1 MKTKFNLIVLSLLTI
16 IIFGFKIDDTP
27 LEKLLKQLAK
37 ITATY
42 PQEKIHLHFDKP
54 YYVIGEDIWFKA
66 YVVTAEKNEPSLLSK
81 VLYVDL
87 INNKNQILKK
97 STISMDKGFGYGNF
111 SLLDSLG
118 SGTYKVRAYTN
129 YMRNYDDQFFF
140 EKFVTIGNILD
151 PIIANKT
158 KEKKVDLDLQFF
170 PEGGNLIKGI
180 RSKIGVK
187 AVTSDGL
194 GANLSG
200 YIINRNKEKVAEFK
214 TVHAGMG
221 IFALTPQAS
230 EKYTA
235 IVTLADGTSK
245 LFDLPSVMETGY
257 ALAVNAISDNINIR
271 ISSTADLVD
280 SKDVYVVA
288 QANGVIYASF
298 TSKVD
303 KPSLSASIPKK
314 NFPTGM
320 VHITLFNS
328 ISKPVAERLIFVNHN
343 DELRI
348 EIKNTENAIIKKKS
362 TINMVATDI
371 SGNPVDGSFSVA
383 VTDVSK
389 VAINEDEEKT
399 ILSNLLLTSDLKGF
413 IEMPNYYFNT
423 ANADRES
430 HLDNLLLTQ
439 GWRRFLWQD
448 LINEKDTE
456 ITFRPEQSLE
466 IAGKVS
472 SLGNKPMPNAKITM
486 FSKTK
491 GYPLLLDTVSD
502 ANGNFV
508 FDMLDIPDS
517 AAFILQAKQG
527 KDNKNINLKV
537 NPYPVINNNKY
548 TGNAIDISTYVEDT
562 KTMFNELNKFNLLD
576 KGILLN
582 TVNIVGIRALK
593 PLINIPN
600 SANASGAADRV
611 VKSDQLA
618 YETNI
623 LTAFSKIGG
632 VLVKNGMIYRASN
645 RTISLTQSA
654 QPMLIIL
661 DGVYVKQAEQPGFI
675 SSMNP
680 LDIEGIEV
688 LTSNYNTSVYGE
700 DGYWGIV
707 YITTKNG
714 STGVNP
720 PSTNT
725 TSVRNRG
732 FTIKKEFYSPNY
744 DDPKI
749 NQQML
754 DLRSTIYWD
763 PNVNTDAKGIANFSY
778 FSASSP
784 TTYRI
789 IIEGMDAFGNIG
801 RKIFTYK
808 VGQPN

>member
-1 MKTKFNLIVLSLLTI
+1 MKTKFNLIALSLLTI
-16 IIFGFKIDDTP
+16 IIFGFKIDETP

-37 ITATY
+37 ITSTY
-42 PQEKIHLHFDKP
+42 PQEKVHLHFDKP

-81 VLYVDL
+81 VLYLDL

-97 STISMDKGFGYGNF
+97 ATISIDKGFGSGNF
-111 SLLDSLG
+111 SLIDSLG
-118 SGTYKVRAYTN
+118 AGTYRVRAYTN

-140 EKFVTIGNILD
+140 EKFITIGNILD
-151 PIIANKT
+151 PIITNKT
-158 KEKKVDLDLQFF
+158 KEKKLDFDLQFF

-200 YIINRNKEKVAEFK
+200 YIINRNKEKVAEF
-214 TVHAGMG
+214 TTAHAGMG
-221 IFALTPQAS
+221 IFALIPQAL
-230 EKYTA
+230 EKYSA
-235 IVTLADGTSK
+235 IITLADGTSK
-245 LFDLPSVMETGY
+245 SFDLPAVMETGY
-257 ALAVNAISDNINIR
+257 ALAVNTTNENINIR
-271 ISSTADLVD
+271 ISSTVDLVD

-288 QANGVIYASF
+288 QANGITYASF

-320 VHITLFNS
+320 VHVTLFNS
-328 ISKPVAERLIFVNHN
+328 NSKPVAERLIFVNHN

-348 EIKNTENAIIKKKS
+348 EIKNTENAIVKKKS
-362 TINMVATDI
+362 AIDILATDI

-389 VAINEDEEKT
+389 VVINEDEEKT

-413 IEMPNYYFNT
+413 IEAPNYYFNVT
-423 ANADRES
+423 NPDRES

-439 GWRRFLWQD
+439 GWRRFVWQEV
-448 LINEKDTE
+448 INEKDPE

-466 IAGKVS
+466 IAGKITS
-472 SLGNKPMPNAKITM
+472 IGNKPMPNAKVIM

-491 GYPLLLDTVSD
+491 GYTFLLDTISD
-502 ANGNFV
+502 IKGNFV

-537 NPYPVINNNKY
+537 NPYPVVNNNKY
-548 TGNAIDISTYVEDT
+548 IGNAIDISTYVENT
-562 KTMFNELNKFNLLD
+562 KAMFYELNKFNLLD
-576 KGILLN
+576 KGILLS
-582 TVNIVGIRALK
+582 TVNIVGKRALK

-600 SANASGAADRV
+600 SANASGAADKV
-611 VKSDQLA
+611 VKSDQLN

-623 LTAFSKIGG
+623 LNAFSKIGG
-632 VLVKNGMIYRASN
+632 VLVKNGMIYRASG
-645 RTISLTQSA
+645 RTVSMTLPP
-654 QPMLIIL
+654 QPMLVIL

-675 SSMNP
+675 SSINP

-707 YITTKNG
+707 FITTKNG

-754 DLRSTIYWD
+754 DLRSTIYWN
-763 PNVNTDAKGIANFSY
+763 PNINTDAKGIANFSY
-778 FSASSP
+778 FNASSP
-784 TTYRI
+784 TTYRVT
-789 IIEGMDAFGNIG
+789 IEGMDAFGNIG
-801 RKIFTYK
+801 RKVLTYK